1 MNELEKKM
9 QEIAQK
15 DEERTAI
22 EVIMMLL
29 SDCTVEQLKK
39 IDEYDAFLRMAT
51 NFIKSN
57 TQEDVNLFVKHNTIF
72 KLLRT
77 LR

>member
-9 QEIAQK
+9 QEIAKK

-22 EVIMMLL
+22 EVVMMLL
-29 SDCTVEQLKK
+29 SDCTEEQLKK
-39 IDEYDAFLRMAT
+39 INEYDAFLRMAT
-51 NFIKSN
+51 NFIKCN

-72 KLLRT
+72 KLLKS
-77 LR
+77 L